1 MSDQGR
7 NIDDLIRNGFDAE
20 DDGFE
25 IDSWSKMEQ
34 QLDTRAG
41 IDKLI
46 IHAFNQVPED
56 LPSSAWPEIKE
67 ELDINTVWNRINI
80 KLTKKKRRVFI
91 WWNVAAASFILL
103 LAAYVFQDS
112 FKDAENSSLDAP
124 STLVNKAQK
133 QGIKSDEQSFE
144 NINDYRVVTD
154 EHHISPTLN
163 DEEVSNNLNYSSET
177 IGNELGNQNENDF
190 NEYVNRD
197 SEIENGYLT
206 DNLKSYKNDNEVV
219 NSSFELIQP
228 LQLSSINRLKPP
240 NYECEIPEIEIQPLG
255 QNNKPLHQ
263 RRWILGAFVLA
274 NYSIISDATSRAAF
288 SGNSL
293 TSNNFAVSIDYGIY
307 GQFYTNRNY
316 FVQTEFYWNSKIKR
330 STQKYDHFEYVNH
343 KVELNY
349 YKLSLSVGKSLSMGR
364 LKHTWFN
371 PALGVF
377 GAYMKNGIEYEQN
390 EVLNTIAP
398 YKKWNY
404 GLQLDLGIQHEF
416 NRFVV
421 GYGLNSSFGLSNI
434 FQGTE
439 QQSSFLNVS
448 RTFTNGV
455 YFRLGFKL

>member
-1 MSDQGR
+1 MSDQFG

-20 DDGFE
+20 DDGFD
-25 IDSWSKMEQ
+25 IDSWSNIEQ

-46 IHAFNQVPED
+46 IHAFDEVPEE
-56 LPSSAWPEIKE
+56 LPSSVWPEIKE
-67 ELDINTVWNRINI
+67 ELDISTVWNRINI

-103 LAAYVFQDS
+103 LAAYVFQNSFSDAKNSNLDS
-112 FKDAENSSLDAP
+112 RSA
-124 STLVNKAQK
+124 LVNKEQK
-133 QGIKSDEQSFE
+133 QGMKSDEQSFE
-144 NINDYRVVTD
+144 KINDYGVVTD
-154 EHHISPTLN
+154 EHHISPSLN
-163 DEEVSNNLNYSSET
+163 DEDVSNMHNYSSET
-177 IGNELGNQNENDF
+177 IDNELAYQ
-190 NEYVNRD
+190 
-197 SEIENGYLT
+197 
-206 DNLKSYKNDNEVV
+206 NDNELNEFANRDIDKRYLIDNNKLNRNKNNLVISEFV
-219 NSSFELIQP
+219 LIQP
-228 LQLSSINRLKPP
+228 LKLSSINKLNPP
-240 NYECEIPEIEIQPLG
+240 NFDHEIPEIEIQQLDE
-255 QNNKPLHQ
+255 NNKSLRQ
-263 RRWILGAFVLA
+263 RRWIVGAFVLA

-293 TSNNFAVSIDYGIY
+293 TSNNLVISIDYGVY

-316 FVQTEFYWNSKIKR
+316 FVQTKFYWNSKINR
-330 STQKYDHFEYVNH
+330 STQKYDNFEYVNNR
-343 KVELNY
+343 VELDY
-349 YKLSLSVGKSLSMGR
+349 YKLTLSAGKSLSIGR

-377 GAYMKNGIEYEQN
+377 GAYMKNGIEYQQN
-390 EVLNTIAP
+390 EVLNTNAP

-416 NRFVV
+416 NRFIL

>member
-1 MSDQGR
+1 MSDQFG

-20 DDGFE
+20 DDGFDF
-25 IDSWSKMEQ
+25 DSWSNIEQ

-46 IHAFNQVPED
+46 IHAFDEVPEE

-80 KLTKKKRRVFI
+80 KLTKKKRRIFI

-103 LAAYVFQDS
+103 LAAYVFQNS
-112 FKDAENSSLDAP
+112 FKDAKNSSLDSP
-124 STLVNKAQK
+124 SALVNKEQK
-133 QGIKSDEQSFE
+133 QGMKSDEQSFE

-154 EHHISPTLN
+154 EHHVSPTLN
-163 DEEVSNNLNYSSET
+163 DEDVSNMNNYSSET
-177 IGNELGNQNENDF
+177 ID
-190 NEYVNRD
+190 
-197 SEIENGYLT
+197 NGYLI
-206 DNLKSYKNDNEVV
+206 DNNRLNRNKNNLV
-219 NSSFELIQP
+219 NSEFVLIQP
-228 LQLSSINRLKPP
+228 IKLSSTNKLNPR
-240 NYECEIPEIEIQPLG
+240 NFDHEIPEIEIQPLG
-255 QNNKPLHQ
+255 KINKPLRQ
-263 RRWILGAFVLA
+263 RRWIVGAFVLA

-293 TSNNFAVSIDYGIY
+293 TSNNLVISIDYGVY

-316 FVQTEFYWNSKIKR
+316 FVQTKFYWNSKINR
-330 STQKYDHFEYVNH
+330 STQKYDHFEYVNNRL
-343 KVELNY
+343 ELDY
-349 YKLSLSVGKSLSMGR
+349 YKLSLSAGKSLSIGR
-364 LKHTWFN
+364 LKQTWFN

-377 GAYMKNGIEYEQN
+377 GAYMKNGIEYQQN
-390 EVLNTIAP
+390 EVLNTNAP

-416 NRFVV
+416 NQFIL